1 MNWRVRLAWM
11 VLALACVAA
20 TGIIV
25 VGHIASPA
33 ASVGLSPAVQVCAG
47 LCLVVALGAAH
58 WIEWWN

>member
-1 MNWRVRLAWM
+1 M
-11 VLALACVAA
+11 ALACVAA

-33 ASVGLSPAVQVCAG
+33 ASIGLSPAVQVWAG

-58 WIEWWN
+58 CIAWWN